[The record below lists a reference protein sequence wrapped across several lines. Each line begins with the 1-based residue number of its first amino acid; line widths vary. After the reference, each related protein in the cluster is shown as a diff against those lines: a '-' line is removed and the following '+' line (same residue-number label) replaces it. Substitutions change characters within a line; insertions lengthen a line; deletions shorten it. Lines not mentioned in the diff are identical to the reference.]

1 MSERDKLMTDTPKE
15 IRRKQLEMMKKLSP
29 DRRIEL
35 ACEMFQ
41 TARDLIIASLPKDL
55 SEEEFKRQ
63 LYFRTYG
70 EHLPEDF
77 FERK

>member
-1 MSERDKLMTDTPKE
+1 MNDTTAD
-15 IRRKQLEMMKKLSP
+15 IRRLQFELMKKLSS

-41 TARDLIIASLPKDL
+41 TAREMIIASLPKNL
-55 SEEEFKRQ
+55 SEQEFKRQ

-77 FERK
+77 FKNEELKKK

>member
-1 MSERDKLMTDTPKE
+1 MTDTPKE

>member
-1 MSERDKLMTDTPKE
+1 MNDTPAD
-15 IRRKQLEMMKKLSP
+15 IQRIQFEMMRKLSSNQ
-29 DRRIEL
+29 RIEL

-41 TARDLIIASLPKDL
+41 TARELIIASIPKNL
-55 SEEEFKRQ
+55 SEQEFKKQ

-77 FERK
+77 FKDNVE